1 MPLKHGGGFTL
12 FELIAY
18 ILVVSITASVAYNR
32 FAGFP
37 GAAERAN
44 FMTVTVQLKAGI
56 NLQMMNAIARG
67 NWSEL
72 RNLEGSNPMDLMLET
87 PTNYV
92 GELSVYDRDTLP
104 GRVWYF
110 DTRSREL
117 VYVAGDATNLYS
129 VENGQRIPANV
140 VRFRITMKYSGG
152 DMKNWEGIVLEP
164 STPYAW
170 NATDL
175 GAPEVLMQ

>member
-18 ILVVSITASVAYNR
+18 ILVVSITASVGYNR

-44 FMTVTVQLKAGI
+44 FMTVSVQVRAGI
-56 NLQMMNAIARG
+56 NLQMMNGIARG

-87 PTNYV
+87 PINYM
-92 GELSVYDRDTLP
+92 GELSMYDTDTLP

-110 DTRSREL
+110 DTQSREL
-117 VYVAGDATNLYS
+117 VYVAGDATNLYRMD
-129 VENGQRIPANV
+129 NGRRVPANT
-140 VRFRITMKYSGG
+140 VRFRIAMKYRGA
-152 DMKNWEGIVLEP
+152 DTHNWEGIVLEP
-164 STPYAW
+164 SFPYAW
-170 NATDL
+170 DATDL
-175 GAPEVLMQ
+175 HTAEVLME